1 VVRTNAKQRE
11 KHILFE
17 PPPSPLPEPDGTAIS
32 AREWTDA
39 LARARELAL
48 TQQSL
53 TGSYSGDST
62 LELASSQI
70 PSPAGST
77 IGPTTVGGGGGPT
90 VVALTAT
97 AGGDMNGLLHQSAF
111 YSPSIGGGGDPAAID
126 GVNVPMGTRAVNMR
140 GGGGGAA
147 PAPPGPGADEAAE
160 AERGNKGRKRFSR
173 RQSKGGLAAVF

>member
-1 VVRTNAKQRE
+1 LGQRE

-17 PPPSPLPEPDGTAIS
+17 PAPSPLPEPDGTAIS

-62 LELASSQI
+62 LELASSQM
-70 PSPAGST
+70 PSPSGST
-77 IGPTTVGGGGGPT
+77 IAQQSTGGPA
-90 VVALTAT
+90 VVALSAT
-97 AGGDMNGLLHQSAF
+97 AGGDMNHFSQSASTS
-111 YSPSIGGGGDPAAID
+111 YYVNGVAADGVSID
-126 GVNVPMGTRAVNMR
+126 GVNVPMGARATINMR
-140 GGGGGAA
+140 GGAGGAA
-147 PAPPGPGADEAAE
+147 PAPPGPGMDEAE
-160 AERGNKGRKRFSR
+160 AEARGNKGRKRFSR